1 MQQVDNLRQQNFNYF
16 YLKRRDLKE
25 MVEVVILVL
34 VMLQIIIIVSI
45 HCHVDA
51 ARVIKLEHKYIR
63 GGRRM

>member
-1 MQQVDNLRQQNFNYF
+1 
-16 YLKRRDLKE
+16 